1 MGELF
6 DGMGDFILLFE
17 QQYLTLF
24 LPFQVDML
32 KQGWIADRPW
42 LFMW

>member
-6 DGMGDFILLFE
+6 AGMGDFILLFE

-24 LPFQVDML
+24 LPFHVDML
-32 KQGWIADRPW
+32 KQGWIADRP
-42 LFMW
+42 